1 MKGLGAPPK
10 FLWVFMPVKHVEKQT
25 FNVYNHDC
33 GTSKPLCDA
42 TKAEGCHFEHGL
54 MALLKTD

>member
-1 MKGLGAPPK
+1 
-10 FLWVFMPVKHVEKQT
+10 MPVKHVEKQT